1 VTGACATAAPAVAP
15 AAAPGKR
22 VAAYG
27 RRACAASESLDV
39 DPLTVQRA
47 LCEEAVAAR
56 AHLGWALSPV
66 AYEDAGWSG
75 LSLDR
80 PGLRFLLEAV
90 DGGRVDI
97 VLVPRLDRVSRKL
110 GDVVEVAER
119 IRRTGASLYC
129 LGAHPSHPLL
139 DVTGAVHR
147 AREAGVTLGR
157 FAPIDM
163 LVLEPGLEGP

>member
-1 VTGACATAAPAVAP
+1 VTGACATAAPA
-15 AAAPGKR
+15 AAPSTIKR

-27 RRACAASESLDV
+27 RRACAASEAMDI
-39 DPLTVQRA
+39 DPLVVQRA

-66 AYEDAGWSG
+66 AYQDAGWSG

-90 DGGRVDI
+90 DAGGVDI

-119 IRRTGASLYC
+119 IRRVGASLYA
-129 LGAHPSHPLL
+129 LGAHPRHPLL
-139 DVTGAVHR
+139 DVTAAVDR

-157 FAPIDM
+157 LASVDM
-163 LVLEPGLEGP
+163 LVLEPGPEGP

>member
-1 VTGACATAAPAVAP
+1 MTAACESTAL
-15 AAAPGKR
+15 AAAPSTVKR

-27 RRACAASESLDV
+27 RRACAASEGLDV
-39 DPLTVQRA
+39 DPLAVQRA
-47 LCEEAVAAR
+47 LCEQAVQAR
-56 AHLGWALSPV
+56 AHLGWTLSPV

-90 DGGRVDI
+90 EARRVDI

-110 GDVVEVAER
+110 GDVVEVAGR
-119 IRRTGASLYC
+119 IRRAGASLFA

-139 DVTGAVHR
+139 DVTAAVTR

-157 FAPIDM
+157 LASVDM
-163 LVLEPGLEGP
+163 LVLEPSPEGP